1 MLHSDLRAQ
10 FTFPHL
16 CAVKLIILGVIF
28 IIAIYNIWVTKW
40 TTIMIQPSI
49 NTYVLHC
56 QSFALKRPL
65 LFSARVFP
73 ISVPPA
79 FIIFASVVLSAQQ
92 KENVVFILHI
102 KHLYIMYIMFLYKGR
117 LTSTTSVTTSPSG
130 KIHVSTSTKQQHRQ
144 KKQQKKKELD
154 CYSLI

>member
-1 MLHSDLRAQ
+1 
-10 FTFPHL
+10 
-16 CAVKLIILGVIF
+16 
-28 IIAIYNIWVTKW
+28 
-40 TTIMIQPSI
+40 MIQCSI

-92 KENVVFILHI
+92 KEDVVFVLHI
-102 KHLYIMYIMFLYKGR
+102 KHLFIMYIRFIYKG
-117 LTSTTSVTTSPSG
+117 
-130 KIHVSTSTKQQHRQ
+130 
-144 KKQQKKKELD
+144 
-154 CYSLI
+154 